1 MYRAG
6 LALTMGLLLGAVHAA
21 GVYKWR
27 DEQGRVHYGDRSPG
41 DSARELKIRP
51 PSPSAQVPNEAQRRE
66 RTRRLLDVFA
76 EERREKQEQAER
88 ERQSKAQAEA
98 YCARARDRLR
108 NLERSSYVYE
118 LDRNGERVVLPEA
131 RRDQALDEA
140 RAAIKRWCRG

>member
-1 MYRAG
+1 
-6 LALTMGLLLGAVHAA
+6 MGLLMGGVHAA
-21 GVYKWR
+21 GVYKWV
-27 DEQGRVHYGDRSPG
+27 DEQGRVHYGDRAPG

-51 PSPSAQVPNEAQRRE
+51 RGTTGPVPSETQRRE

-76 EERREKQEQAER
+76 EERRERKEQAER
-88 ERQSKAQAEA
+88 ERQRRAQAVE

-118 LDRNGERVVLPEA
+118 LDRDGNRVVLSQA
-131 RRDQALDEA
+131 RRDQALNEA